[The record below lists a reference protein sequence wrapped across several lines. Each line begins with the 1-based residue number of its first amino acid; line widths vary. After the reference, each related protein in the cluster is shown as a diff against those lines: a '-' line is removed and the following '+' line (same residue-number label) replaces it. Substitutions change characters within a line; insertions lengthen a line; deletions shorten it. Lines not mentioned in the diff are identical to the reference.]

1 MPVNIISPWTVT
13 RFKNDAGADQYKF
26 KMTADMEAATLC
38 EAEYM
43 PVVFPGF
50 SFHNSSGSRI
60 NAIPRQGGEFYW
72 RQVYNAVSINVPM
85 IYNAMFDEVDEAT
98 AMYKIAATVNN
109 QPAGVDLV
117 SMDAD
122 GLSLPND
129 WYLRLAGAATQML
142 RGDIPLTSDIP
153 IQAGAA
159 TP

>member
-1 MPVNIISPWTVT
+1 
-13 RFKNDAGADQYKF
+13 
-26 KMTADMEAATLC
+26 
-38 EAEYM
+38 
-43 PVVFPGF
+43 
-50 SFHNSSGSRI
+50 
-60 NAIPRQGGEFYW
+60 
-72 RQVYNAVSINVPM
+72 M

-98 AMYKIAATVNN
+98 AMYKIAATVND

-122 GLSLPND
+122 GLNLPND